1 MRPETQANTVH
12 VVIRSSAS
20 ESMWFAAAILVV
32 SVLVAPLPV
41 SGSNAQARP
50 DSHSQIVAA
59 RGAARATSFYPLSI
73 AVI

>member
-59 RGAARATSFYPLSI
+59 RGTAQATSF
-73 AVI
+73 

>member
-20 ESMWFAAAILVV
+20 ESMWFAAEKLVV
-32 SVLVAPLPV
+32 SVIVAPLPV
-41 SGSNAQARP
+41 GGSAVQARR

-59 RGAARATSFYPLSI
+59 RCTAQATSF
-73 AVI
+73 